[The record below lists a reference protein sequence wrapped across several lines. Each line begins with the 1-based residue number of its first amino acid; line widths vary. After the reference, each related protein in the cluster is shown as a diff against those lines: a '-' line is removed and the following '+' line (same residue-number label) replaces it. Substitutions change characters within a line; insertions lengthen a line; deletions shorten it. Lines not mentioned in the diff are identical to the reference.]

1 MRLEGKEQIIIM
13 ETFVVIIVLAL
24 SRLFT
29 LSMVKLFSRNHNNQ
43 TRNKHALGVRK
54 KIIVFVSLG
63 KIYIYLVPDFLV
75 DFG

>member
-1 MRLEGKEQIIIM
+1 MRWEGKEQIIIM

-54 KIIVFVSLG
+54 K
-63 KIYIYLVPDFLV
+63 
-75 DFG
+75 